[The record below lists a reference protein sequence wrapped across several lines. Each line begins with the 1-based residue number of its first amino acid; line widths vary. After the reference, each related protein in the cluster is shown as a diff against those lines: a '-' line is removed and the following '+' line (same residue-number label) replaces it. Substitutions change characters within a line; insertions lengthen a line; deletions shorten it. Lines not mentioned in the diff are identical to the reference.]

1 MSQALKV
8 KRKDSVEQKSY
19 ITPLIQSFSLSI
31 MKVQGQALATSFD
44 LKLQPLEAELLH
56 CTTVLMFIWTSQIYQ
71 EFASLRSGM
80 WPRDFMIKTRLCLP
94 NSERPEK

>member
-1 MSQALKV
+1 MSQVLKV
-8 KRKDSVEQKSY
+8 TRKDSVEQKSY
-19 ITPLIQSFSLSI
+19 ITPQVSSLSI
-31 MKVQGQALATSFD
+31 IKLQGQALATSSD

-56 CTTVLMFIWTSQIYQ
+56 CTTLLTFIWTSQIYQ
-71 EFASLRSGM
+71 EFALLRSGM